1 MTPGRDGPI
10 SRLPGEDAWLTTTF
24 GGHPTA
30 VVAVGTDGI
39 ATIVGLPGT
48 DVASLVPNTA
58 VVPAREV
65 TIANPE
71 ATHGIPA
78 DAKKTY
84 GEIDRGR
91 WVVYEYSTTAGHECV
106 SIDASWGGSGDCS
119 PPGKSDC
126 PVADMIRG
134 PNVSPVFEVFVPYHA
149 DDLAVSLDGEP
160 AAMTIEHAQ
169 GFTFAYGPAPSAD
182 ATIEVTINGQ
192 PAC

>member
-1 MTPGRDGPI
+1 MSADQLAGVAVPEGLEEVAVPTDQGTVRYQDTQVTIGFSTAQQGGEVDAAAAAFMTAGRDGPI
-10 SRLPGEDAWLTTTF
+10 SRLPGEDAWVTTTF

-48 DVASLVPNTA
+48 DVASLVPDTA

-78 DAKKTY
+78 DATKTY

-91 WVVYEYSTTAGHECV
+91 WVVYEYSTTAGTN
-106 SIDASWGGSGDCS
+106 ASASTR
-119 PPGKSDC
+119 
-126 PVADMIRG
+126 RG
-134 PNVSPVFEVFVPYHA
+134 AAAATAP
-149 DDLAVSLDGEP
+149 LP
-160 AAMTIEHAQ
+160 ARAI
-169 GFTFAYGPAPSAD
+169 APSP
-182 ATIEVTINGQ
+182 T
-192 PAC
+192 